1 MTQSE
6 NLSKKNKRKKISSP
20 VDEKEIAE
28 EKQENAIVDSLD
40 NEESLQNYDK
50 KNNKETKKELKEKV
64 AILSQELSQA
74 RKELAIIKKKR
85 EEEFKQLKE
94 SRGTLIDALADVKK
108 SRLALLNILE
118 DAEEARRQAEEER
131 DKTKAIIFNLT
142 DGLLLFNVENK
153 VSLIN
158 PQIKKFFN
166 ITEKDIIGKSIDQ
179 LSSFSDL
186 NFLVELI
193 KEKKEI
199 FKKEIQL
206 KEDLVL
212 EVTIVQA
219 IKDEQKLG
227 ILVVFHDVS
236 REKLIER
243 MKTEFVSLAAHQLRT
258 PLSAIK
264 WTLRMVLDGDVGE
277 ITNEQKEL
285 LQKTYI
291 SNERMISLI
300 NDLLNVTRIEEGRYV
315 LKPILINLE
324 TVIESMLK
332 SYKEEAKRKNVEVEL
347 IKPDISLPAILVDV
361 EKITLAIQNLL
372 DNALHYT
379 PAGGKIIILLNYN
392 NGKIEFAI
400 SDTGIGIPK
409 DQQERVFTKF
419 FRASNAMK
427 TDTEGS
433 GLGLFIVKNII
444 EAHGGKVWFESEEG
458 RGSTFYFNL
467 PVNK

>member
-212 EVTIVQA
+212 EVTIVQV